1 MALRLSIREPMAP
14 GSTLVEQWKNLRQLG
29 FEGVELTRS
38 SSMSE
43 LDNIKAAMRESGIQ
57 PNITS
62 AGAGCLI
69 DARKEERDLA
79 VKTHKDAI
87 DLAAEIGAVGVLTA
101 PGIKMKMQNDGARP
115 RIPDLRPHKSTQ
127 ELEFLMMAELFGE
140 ISAHAESRGVYVVVE
155 PLNRY
160 EQEFPKSL
168 ADGVRLCEAVGNA
181 HCKIMADLFHM
192 NIEDA
197 DMPGS
202 IRAAGDAIVNV
213 HLADSHRQTP
223 GRGHTDFAGCFAAL
237 KEIGYDYYCGLEC
250 GVPGDPMEELART
263 VTFLREAYDG

>member
-14 GSTLVEQWKNLRQLG
+14 GATLIEQWKNLRTLG

-38 SSMSE
+38 SNLSE

-62 AGAGCLI
+62 AGPGCLI
-69 DARKEERDLA
+69 DARKEERDIA
-79 VKTHKDAI
+79 VKSHKDAI

-101 PGIKMKMQNDGARP
+101 PGIKVKMQIEGPRP
-115 RIPDLRPHKSTQ
+115 RIPDLRPYKSSE
-127 ELEFLMMAELFGE
+127 ELEFLMMAELFGD
-140 ISAHAESRGVYVVVE
+140 ISAHAQSRGVYVILE

-160 EQEFPKSL
+160 EQVFPKSL
-168 ADGVRLCEAVGNA
+168 ADGVRLCEAVGNP

-197 DMPGS
+197 DMPAS
-202 IRAAGDAIVNV
+202 IREAGDAIVNV

-223 GRGHTDFAGCFAAL
+223 GRGHTDFVACFAAL
-237 KEIGYDYYCGLEC
+237 KDIGYDYYCGLEC
-250 GVPGDPMEELART
+250 GVPGDAMEELART
-263 VTFLREAYDG
+263 ATFLREAYEG